1 MWPSVVR
8 LLAPRLKLYTGGPLC
23 SLCTDLHH
31 ALGQLQPAFELE
43 TYDIRPSD
51 ADSPAQA
58 LARKAW
64 RRKYKYDV
72 PVLHLVKPHLL
83 PSSSPA
89 ATAYDRSNLKPD
101 MEEEEEVEVLRH
113 RINVPK
119 LLQALKE
126 EQARLDGQQ

>member
-1 MWPSVVR
+1 MWPSVAR

-23 SLCTDLHH
+23 SLCTELHH
-31 ALGQLQPAFELE
+31 ALGQLQPVFELE

-51 ADSPAQA
+51 ADPPAQA

-64 RRKYKYDV
+64 RRKYKFDV
-72 PVLHLVKPHLL
+72 PVLHLVKPRLP

-89 ATAYDRSNLKPD
+89 ATANDESNPKSDL
-101 MEEEEEVEVLRH
+101 EEEEVEVLRH